1 MLRVQ
6 KPGEL
11 ITMCSLLSH
20 ESVTRWCDF
29 VTKCQR
35 KPCFQNA
42 NKSRDDCGHALI
54 AGSHK
59 RHQCSLQYGLGV
71 TALIRSSIR
80 ILHCQCAQCLRPH
93 CRTISYFTYE
103 LRGQVQ
109 IERGYQ
115 GEAMLASAMTGYKVT
130 TKPSGF
136 CSTIGMMCTR

>member
-1 MLRVQ
+1 MLRVP

-11 ITMCSLLSH
+11 ITMCSSLSH
-20 ESVTRWCDF
+20 ESVTRWCDL

-71 TALIRSSIR
+71 TALIRSCDIVHNA
-80 ILHCQCAQCLRPH
+80 IVRPH
-93 CRTISYFTYE
+93 CRTIRFFTYE

-109 IERGYQ
+109 IEPGYR
-115 GEAMLASAMTGYKVT
+115 GEAMLASAMTGYNVT